1 MPPAPRS
8 WHAVTALLVVAAS
21 THADIVDPEL
31 GLFAAAERSFEPGKL
46 RVSSTVLGG
55 ADDVDSGWQLD
66 LYNEQRSLFYK
77 TNLML
82 GLQSSFRTSDEKK

>member
-8 WHAVTALLVVAAS
+8 WPAVTALLVVAAS

-31 GLFAAAERSFEPGKL
+31 GLFAAAELSFEPGRL
-46 RVSSTVLGG
+46 RDSSTLGG

-66 LYNEQRSLFYK
+66 LYNEQRSPF
-77 TNLML
+77 
-82 GLQSSFRTSDEKK
+82 